1 MLTIRA
7 KTVIITV
14 TATVLLAAIIVL
26 SRERSPFG
34 RNNSNFSSVP
44 EKSIT
49 RIELSDDHSRI
60 VLERKED
67 VWILNGNRETR
78 SNSVLF
84 LLKILSDI
92 SIKSTVSEELFNRE
106 INELGIRPVRVK
118 VYEGRRILQ
127 SFLVYK
133 TSSNSYGNVM
143 KLREGS
149 KPFICYVPGF
159 DSDIG
164 SAFTLKEAFWQPFTL
179 FSHLPSEIASVTVT
193 YINDPGS
200 SFMIRNEEGS
210 LSLYDPV
217 NKLAG
222 WDTSRIMR
230 YLSYFANVSFESW
243 ASELSEREKTNIADS
258 VPAYRISLESVKG
271 NNVALTL
278 WVRKKVEN
286 GVEKTDSDRLW
297 GRTEASDEFVIVRY
311 MDIDPLLKK
320 RSYFYPV

>member
-49 RIELSDDHSRI
+49 RIELSDDHCRI

-193 YINDPGS
+193 YINDTGS

>member
-243 ASELSEREKTNIADS
+243 ASELSEREKINIADS

>member
-1 MLTIRA
+1 MLTVGA

>member
-1 MLTIRA
+1 MLMTRA
-7 KTVIITV
+7 KTAIITV
-14 TATVLLAAIIVL
+14 TTIVLLVLIVIL

-34 RNNSNFSSVP
+34 KSNSSFSSVP

-49 RIELSDDHSRI
+49 RIEMSDDHSRI
-60 VLERKED
+60 VLEKRDD

-78 SNSVLF
+78 KNSVLF

-92 SIKSTVSEELFNRE
+92 SIKSPVSEELFNRE

-118 VYEGRRILQ
+118 VYEGRKILK

-133 TSSNSYGNVM
+133 TSANSYGNVM

-179 FSHLPSEIASVTVT
+179 FRHLPSEISSVTVT
-193 YINDPGS
+193 HINDPGS
-200 SFMIRNEEGS
+200 SFMIRNDEGS

-230 YLSYFANVSFESW
+230 YLTYFANVSFESW
-243 ASELSEREKTNIADS
+243 ALELSDREKTNIADS
-258 VPAYRISLESVKG
+258 VPAYRISLLSVQESSIV
-271 NNVALTL
+271 LTL
-278 WVRKKVEN
+278 WIRKTVEN

-297 GRTEASDEFVIVRY
+297 GRTEGSNDFVVVRY
-311 MDIDPLLKK
+311 MDIDPLLKN

>member
-278 WVRKKVEN
+278 WVRKTVEN

>member
-193 YINDPGS
+193 YINDTGS

-222 WDTSRIMR
+222 WDTSRMMR

-278 WVRKKVEN
+278 WVRKTVEN